1 MPRPR
6 MEGVVKV
13 CDEMKLGEVKFDL
26 TKYLRKQ

>member
-1 MPRPR
+1 

-26 TKYLRKQ
+26 TKDLRKQ